1 MEAATP
7 GDTVIIAE
15 VFTKEGREEEMAQV
29 LREHTEHTLEEPGI
43 LLFAVHRDREDPT
56 HFVVVEVYE
65 SQDALEVH
73 RGTARYQDLMAFIPE
88 LIRDRGRVE
97 LEPLPAGDPKRSRLA

>member
-1 MEAATP
+1 MEQNVS

-15 VFTKEGREEEMAQV
+15 VFTRKGREEQMAEL
-29 LREHTEHTLEEPGI
+29 LREHTKHTLGEPGV
-43 LLFAVHRDREDPT
+43 LVFAVHQDREDPT

-65 SQDALEVH
+65 DQDALETH
-73 RGTARYQDLMAFIPE
+73 RGTERYQKLMAFIPE

-97 LEPLPAGDPKRSRLA
+97 LKPIPAGDRRGRLA